1 MYEETN
7 GDISIP
13 IHLEASG
20 SAFIVFSPQNKPFD
34 PVTSFTRNGRA
45 VFALTEPPVIR
56 IQKATYGVPGDVA
69 RTRDVRSKLQGIAD
83 GGEIEFQVAELAKGD
98 DPAYG
103 IVKTLVAE
111 YAVDGESRKI
121 SGQDP
126 DTINLIASQSA
137 ADRVAK
143 IRCDQNGKL
152 CIEAQEPGRYE
163 LRTAGGKALR
173 AEITNVPAPLEIT
186 GSWKVSFPPKWGA
199 PDHIVLDSLTSWSD
213 STNDGVKYF
222 SGTATYTK
230 TFDWNPDPPTGNVG
244 RKITLDLGD
253 VAVMAQVKLN
263 GQDLGILWRSP
274 FRVDATA
281 ALKPGQNTLEICVAN
296 LWPNRMIGDAALPL
310 KERFTWS
317 SYEPFTK
324 DTPLLKSGLLGPVRL
339 ITAEIADLQP
349 WMK

>member
-1 MYEETN
+1 V
-7 GDISIP
+7 
-13 IHLEASG
+13 A
-20 SAFIVFSPQNKPFD
+20 
-34 PVTSFTRNGRA
+34 SFTRNGRA
-45 VFALTEPPVIR
+45 VFALTEPPVIQ
-56 IQKATYGVPGDVA
+56 IQKATYGVPGDAA
-69 RTRDVRSKLQGIAD
+69 RTRDVRSKLQAIAD
-83 GGEIEFQVAELAKGD
+83 GGEVEFQVAELAKGD

-111 YAVDGESRKI
+111 YTVDGQPRRI

-126 DTINLIASQSA
+126 DTINLVATQSA
-137 ADRVAK
+137 ADRVAE

-152 CIEAQEPGRYE
+152 RIEAREPGSYD
-163 LRTAGGKALR
+163 LKTAAGKTLR
-173 AEITNVPAPLEIT
+173 AEITNVPAPLGIT

-222 SGTATYTK
+222 SGTATYAK
-230 TFDWNPDPPTGNVG
+230 TFDWNPGPPAGNVG

-263 GQDLGILWRSP
+263 GHDLGTLWRSP
-274 FRVDATA
+274 FRVDATS
-281 ALKPGQNTLEICVAN
+281 ALRPGKNSLEIRVAN
-296 LWPNRMIGDAALPL
+296 LWPNRMIGDAALPVA
-310 KERFTWS
+310 KRFTWS

-339 ITAEIADLQP
+339 ITAEISDLQP